1 LAFPPIIAGVTL
13 VQTRDATRLFYV
25 RARSIEATEAMT
37 AYQLDTLIS
46 GLAAVEVRTV
56 SSKQELAKVQPE
68 QERLR
73 ALASLS
79 AEQLEAIE
87 RTLSPGARAAVIV
100 ALASIVVGLITWGIG
115 LAWSGEL
122 PWQ

>member
-1 LAFPPIIAGVTL
+1 M
-13 VQTRDATRLFYV
+13 QTRDATRLFYV

-37 AYQLDTLIS
+37 AYQLDPLIS